1 LFARRSWPSLS
12 SSSAPASL
20 LSLLCSLSTLFPFS
34 QACADFE
41 EMLAKF
47 VFFFL
52 KHNCNSV
59 SCMNVLYFL
68 FFFGITNFQFN
79 LHVNYWIQNYFLFGI
94 TSI

>member
-47 VFFFL
+47 VF
-52 KHNCNSV
+52 S
-59 SCMNVLYFL
+59 S
-68 FFFGITNFQFN
+68 
-79 LHVNYWIQNYFLFGI
+79 
-94 TSI
+94 